1 MLNCFSCAQFS
12 VTLWAVACHVPLSMG
27 LLRQEYWNGLSCPPL
42 GDLPNSG
49 TELMSLMSPA
59 LAGGFLPLA
68 PCGKPYIDF
77 HLCVCVCVVY
87 IYIYICKQP
96 HSQVALVV
104 EESACQ
110 CRRCKIDNF
119 DPWVGKVP
127 WSRKWQPVPVFLPGK
142 SHGHRG
148 QVGLQSVGS
157 QRQTGLSD

>member
-27 LLRQEYWNGLSCPPL
+27 FSRQEYLSGLPCFPPW
-42 GDLPNSG
+42 DLPDPG
-49 TELMSLMSPA
+49 IKPASLMSPA

-87 IYIYICKQP
+87 IYICKQP

-119 DPWVGKVP
+119 DP
-127 WSRKWQPVPVFLPGK
+127 
-142 SHGHRG
+142 
-148 QVGLQSVGS
+148 
-157 QRQTGLSD
+157 